1 MKMFKR
7 RLLYELQAVQARIR
21 ECKTR
26 IKELDPPEPKTYK
39 IGYHTRKWIDALT
52 CKLHPSVDDLL
63 CKTVSCVEELD
74 VTDVYDY
81 LHQIGEFFINIAD
94 YNNKQEKYQRELK
107 LLLQEEIKLK
117 ERLGIE

>member
-1 MKMFKR
+1 MKMFKK
-7 RLLYELQAVQARIR
+7 RLLYELQDVQARIR

-26 IKELDPPEPKTYK
+26 IKELDPPEPKTYQ
-39 IGYHTRKWIDALT
+39 IGYHTRQWIDALT

-63 CKTVSCVEELD
+63 CKTVSCVEEFD

-94 YNNKQEKYQRELK
+94 YNNKQEKYRRELK